1 MNSQKTTGV
10 PDDLKAE
17 GLELARE
24 LRSLNLLQDGR
35 WKTMSE
41 LRTLLRQNPQ
51 RKEYFEQIII
61 RRIKLGTALSEY
73 NVKLQKLNK
82 DE

>member
-1 MNSQKTTGV
+1 MSEQKNIRL

-24 LRSLNLLQDGR
+24 LRSLNLLQDGK

-41 LRTLLRQNPQ
+41 LRALLRQNPQ
-51 RKEYFEQIII
+51 RREYFEQIII

-73 NVKLQKLNK
+73 KVKLDKLNK
-82 DE
+82 DG

>member
-1 MNSQKTTGV
+1 MSEQKIIRL

-24 LRSLNLLQDGR
+24 LRSLNLLQDGK

-41 LRTLLRQNPQ
+41 LRALLRQNPQ
-51 RKEYFEQIII
+51 RREYFEQIII

-73 NVKLQKLNK
+73 KVKLDKLNK
-82 DE
+82 DG